1 MPDEYE
7 LAPSRAARRLA
18 RGVAVIIALMGAVA
32 LAGWTFGVPI
42 LATLVPGDVSMKANT
57 ALAFILAALALWQVT
72 RDAEA
77 SRMPPAIGQAAAIL
91 VILIGG
97 GALAEH
103 VLGVDLG
110 IDHML
115 VRSARVDDFGPES
128 SPRMAPGA
136 ALGLVLS
143 GTALLVQLRLPAFA
157 TAVVYALMSSVLFL
171 AATAFVGY
179 FYGVRSLTTFGATTA
194 IALSTVVS
202 FMLLS
207 VATMLAR
214 PEQGFMP
221 ILLGRGAGG
230 LVARTLLP
238 AIFPVLFLLGWI
250 PVIGERLGLFDA
262 RFGLAVMVV
271 LGVVVA
277 TVILVRLAMALC
289 RVDAERRGAQE
300 ELEALNAGLEL
311 RIRERTA
318 SLERALA
325 EVKQLGGLIPICAWC
340 KRIRDDHDYW
350 QEVEGYIAA
359 RSNAEFTHGI
369 CPTCSETLLRKAE
382 IEDG

>member
-1 MPDEYE
+1 M
-7 LAPSRAARRLA
+7 
-18 RGVAVIIALMGAVA
+18 
-32 LAGWTFGVPI
+32 
-42 LATLVPGDVSMKANT
+42 
-57 ALAFILAALALWQVT
+57 
-72 RDAEA
+72 
-77 SRMPPAIGQAAAIL
+77 
-91 VILIGG
+91 
-97 GALAEH
+97 
-103 VLGVDLG
+103 
-110 IDHML
+110 
-115 VRSARVDDFGPES
+115 
-128 SPRMAPGA
+128 
-136 ALGLVLS
+136 
-143 GTALLVQLRLPAFA
+143 
-157 TAVVYALMSSVLFL
+157 LFL

-382 IEDG
+382 LEDG

>member
-1 MPDEYE
+1 MPGESSHDGLGSQGARDALHSPLAGYECHSGIAQGGFRPCRSSLVEAPGAGLRSSMPDEYE

-115 VRSARVDDFGPES
+115 VRSARVDDFGPEP

-157 TAVVYALMSSVLFL
+157 TAVTHSCRRCCFSRPRPSS
-171 AATAFVGY
+171 AT
-179 FYGVRSLTTFGATTA
+179 
-194 IALSTVVS
+194 ST
-202 FMLLS
+202 
-207 VATMLAR
+207 
-214 PEQGFMP
+214 G
-221 ILLGRGAGG
+221 
-230 LVARTLLP
+230 
-238 AIFPVLFLLGWI
+238 
-250 PVIGERLGLFDA
+250 
-262 RFGLAVMVV
+262 
-271 LGVVVA
+271 
-277 TVILVRLAMALC
+277 
-289 RVDAERRGAQE
+289 
-300 ELEALNAGLEL
+300 
-311 RIRERTA
+311 
-318 SLERALA
+318 
-325 EVKQLGGLIPICAWC
+325 CA
-340 KRIRDDHDYW
+340 H
-350 QEVEGYIAA
+350 
-359 RSNAEFTHGI
+359 
-369 CPTCSETLLRKAE
+369 
-382 IEDG
+382 

>member
-1 MPDEYE
+1 MPNESE
-7 LAPSRAARRLA
+7 LTRALAARRLA
-18 RGVAVIIALMGAVA
+18 RGGAVIIALVGAVA

-72 RDAEA
+72 RDAGA

-97 GALAEH
+97 GALAEY

-110 IDHML
+110 IDQLL
-115 VRSARVDDFGPES
+115 VRSAPVAEFGREPS
-128 SPRMAPGA
+128 LRMAQGT
-136 ALGLVLS
+136 ALGLALS

-157 TAVVYALMSSVLFL
+157 TAVVYALTSSVHLL

-221 ILLGRGAGG
+221 ILLGLGAGG

-250 PVIGERLGLFDA
+250 PVIGERLGLFGA

-300 ELEALNAGLEL
+300 ELEALKAGLEL
-311 RIRERTA
+311 KIRERTA

-325 EVKQLGGLIPICAWC
+325 QVKQLSRLIPICAWC